1 VSVVCDRWLQVV
13 ISDDDFSKELKKAK
27 DRVKDE
33 RRNDK
38 KRSRSVL
45 DTATLSKQHQ
55 IVSFTCEYVYVVYPC
70 TYDMCM

>member
-1 VSVVCDRWLQVV
+1 VECVTGEWCVAG
-13 ISDDDFSKELKKAK
+13 DDDFSKELKKAK

-45 DTATLSKQHQ
+45 DIATLSKQHQ
-55 IVSFTCEYVYVVYPC
+55 IVSFTYN
-70 TYDMCM
+70 MCM